1 MMNRF
6 RFTPLQA
13 AMHVGAVFPLMRLI
27 FDLVTGGLGP
37 NPVQSL
43 EQRTGRTAV
52 MLLLLS
58 LACTPLNNL
67 FGWRELLLRRR
78 ALGLYAFLY
87 ACLHVLVFLDLDY
100 GLDWRLILD
109 AVLEKRFILVGAL
122 SFLLLIP
129 LAITSFDVWVKRLRK
144 NWKRLHRL
152 VYLIAPL
159 VILHFGWARKGD
171 FLRLQGDVLQPL
183 VYGAMLVLLLA
194 LRLPPLRKATVSFR
208 NRILARRVG

>member
-6 RFTPLQA
+6 RLTPLQA

-27 FDLVTGGLGP
+27 FDLVTGSLGP
-37 NPVQSL
+37 NPIQSL

-52 MLLLLS
+52 TLLLLS
-58 LACTPLNNL
+58 LSCTPLNTL

-100 GLDWRLILD
+100 GLDWHLILN
-109 AVLEKRFILVGAL
+109 AVFEKRFILVGAL
-122 SFLLLIP
+122 SFFLLIP
-129 LAITSFDVWVKRLRK
+129 LAITSFDIWVKRLRK

-194 LRLPPLRKATVSFR
+194 LRLSPLRKAAVSFR
-208 NRILARRVG
+208 NRILARRTG

>member
-1 MMNRF
+1 
-6 RFTPLQA
+6 
-13 AMHVGAVFPLMRLI
+13 
-27 FDLVTGGLGP
+27 
-37 NPVQSL
+37 
-43 EQRTGRTAV
+43 
-52 MLLLLS
+52 
-58 LACTPLNNL
+58 
-67 FGWRELLLRRR
+67 
-78 ALGLYAFLY
+78 
-87 ACLHVLVFLDLDY
+87 
-100 GLDWRLILD
+100 LILD